1 MVYHYYSAL
10 DLSAQMTEM
19 WQSTAFG
26 NGAVDFHLK
35 LHCRTANNENNN
47 WPQWNQQRDATTSLL
62 MMRALTSLCTKSS
75 GQLPWNKNHLPD
87 IQRNHDHCQ
96 HQAVY
101 LIADWSNMLIRTCC
115 AAHTLHTDHLGY
127 RWDFVTDTLD
137 MCGGWYGISERS
149 HSHCRRVSG
158 GNLMQDVVLQNNGGE
173 HLTRSAQRELQF
185 RTWSI
190 TLGANVAWMRIRV
203 SAECFCASTIDHVQ
217 PASAQNIA

>member
-1 MVYHYYSAL
+1 MVYHFYSAL

-19 WQSTAFG
+19 WHSTAFG

-35 LHCRTANNENNN
+35 LHRRTANNENNN

-75 GQLPWNKNHLPD
+75 GHLPWNKNHLPD

-115 AAHTLHTDHLGY
+115 AAHITH
-127 RWDFVTDTLD
+127 WPF
-137 MCGGWYGISERS
+137 GISLRFCDRYSWHVWGLSGMELAKGLTLTVRES
-149 HSHCRRVSG
+149 QVVIWCRTLSCRIMAANIWHVRLSASC
-158 GNLMQDVVLQNNGGE
+158 NL
-173 HLTRSAQRELQF
+173 ELG
-185 RTWSI
+185 R
-190 TLGANVAWMRIRV
+190 
-203 SAECFCASTIDHVQ
+203 
-217 PASAQNIA
+217 

>member
-1 MVYHYYSAL
+1 
-10 DLSAQMTEM
+10 MTQHCL
-19 WQSTAFG
+19 WQCG

-47 WPQWNQQRDATTSLL
+47 WPQWNQQRDATTSIL

-75 GQLPWNKNHLPD
+75 DHLPWNKNHLPD
-87 IQRNHDHCQ
+87 FQRNLDHCQ

-101 LIADWSNMLIRTCC
+101 LIADWSNMLIRTCY

-149 HSHCRRVSG
+149 HSHCQRVSG

-173 HLTRSAQRELQF
+173 YLTRSAQRQLQF
-185 RTWSI
+185 RTWSM

-203 SAECFCASTIDHVQ
+203 VQ
-217 PASAQNIA
+217 NVYMQA